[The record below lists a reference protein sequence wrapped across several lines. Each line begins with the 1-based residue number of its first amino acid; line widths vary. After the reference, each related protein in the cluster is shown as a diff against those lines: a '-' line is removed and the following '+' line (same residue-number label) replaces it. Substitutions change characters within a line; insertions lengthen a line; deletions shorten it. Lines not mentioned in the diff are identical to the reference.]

1 MQEAHHT
8 DFQISPSFL
17 CQMWTIW
24 NFEIN
29 LLCVIL
35 IMQIDAK
42 RQNLWIT
49 QVSTGTHVKK
59 GIFGFTTGLNRLL
72 GFFPT
77 ELHNFICMWWRSG
90 NFIYICGMSVSVESS
105 LFVGGWGGGVRLH
118 GFCKYIEGMYSV
130 PFLDYKFY

>member
-8 DFQISPSFL
+8 DFQITPSFL

-35 IMQIDAK
+35 IMQIGAK
-42 RQNLWIT
+42 QQKIYELR
-49 QVSTGTHVKK
+49 TGAHVKK
-59 GIFGFTTGLNRLL
+59 RNLWFHHRVKQITW
-72 GFFPT
+72 FFPT
-77 ELHNFICMWWRSG
+77 ELQDFICTWWRSAWQ
-90 NFIYICGMSVSVESS
+90 FYLHLWHVSYCGIITVC
-105 LFVGGWGGGVRLH
+105 GWGVHLR

-130 PFLDYKFY
+130 PFLDNTFY

>member
-17 CQMWTIW
+17 CQMWTKW

-49 QVSTGTHVKK
+49 PVSTGTHVKK

-72 GFFPT
+72 VFFPT

-105 LFVGGWGGGVRLH
+105 LFVGGGGGVRLL

-130 PFLDYKFY
+130 PFLDNTFY